1 MCKAFTYH
9 GNSVYL
15 LSPFPKT
22 NTKVLRETLNTDH
35 NLTQNIE
42 LIFFREWPK
51 NQRISLFLNYFD
63 VKKRIRKVNPDFCFV
78 RNSSFLRACIR
89 NKVLTFYETHNADLH
104 ERYGLLNFFLKKRLL
119 VSSKSKYLIKF
130 ISINSSKGAFSVFP
144 ATVLYS

>member
-1 MCKAFTYH
+1 MKILYIHAYPLDNKMANSVQVISMCKAFTYH

-78 RNSSFLRACIR
+78 RNSSFLRACISALPNCPLPPITR
-89 NKVLTFYETHNADLH
+89 TFILFICALTPNHK
-104 ERYGLLNFFLKKRLL
+104 GCLL
-119 VSSKSKYLIKF
+119 
-130 ISINSSKGAFSVFP
+130 
-144 ATVLYS
+144 